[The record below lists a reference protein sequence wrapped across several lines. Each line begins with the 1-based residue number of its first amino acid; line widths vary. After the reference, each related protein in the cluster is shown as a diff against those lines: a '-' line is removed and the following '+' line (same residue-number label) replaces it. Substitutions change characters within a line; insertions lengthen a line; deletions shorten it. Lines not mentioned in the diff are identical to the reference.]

1 MPSLPHSNLSQNANT
16 PLPSMKKHRD
26 PVKWVVA
33 EEAAIISTLLLQ
45 KATGN
50 SLKSGFKPMMW
61 PLVVNAVS
69 QATSLAI
76 KKNLQ
81 LCKTCYHRVH
91 VQFFFG
97 VQAAADY
104 F

>member
-1 MPSLPHSNLSQNANT
+1 
-16 PLPSMKKHRD
+16 MKKCRD
-26 PVKWVVA
+26 PVRWVAA
-33 EEAAIISTLLLQ
+33 EEATIISTLLLQ
-45 KATGN
+45 KAAGN
-50 SLKSGFKPMMW
+50 SLESGFKPMVW

-81 LCKTCYHRVH
+81 QCKTCYHRVH
-91 VQFFFG
+91 AQFFFG